1 MQCADVFHLMSVRTM
16 VVRAGDGLHLGTQVK
31 RIAIAALLLSALPA
45 VAAASQ
51 PASGQPMTATYSQ
64 RDLLKNW
71 AFSACL
77 AAVSNDAGT
86 KADANA
92 TAGAYL
98 EFGRQGIE
106 AYNEL
111 HKLVDAYAARRYA
124 GSTGAEYNT
133 MKCIDLLHSAELD
146 RLATRLAGS
155 AK

>member
-1 MQCADVFHLMSVRTM
+1 M
-16 VVRAGDGLHLGTQVK
+16 TQ
-31 RIAIAALLLSALPA
+31 
-45 VAAASQ
+45 
-51 PASGQPMTATYSQ
+51 TYSQ

-77 AAVSNDAGT
+77 AAVSKDAAT

-92 TAGAYL
+92 AAGAYL

-111 HKLVDAYAARRYA
+111 HKLVETYAARRYA

-146 RLATRLAGS
+146 KLATKLSRS
-155 AK
+155 TR

>member
-1 MQCADVFHLMSVRTM
+1 
-16 VVRAGDGLHLGTQVK
+16 VK
-31 RIAIAALLLSALPA
+31 SIAIALLSGVATL
-45 VAAASQ
+45 AAAGQ
-51 PASGQPMTATYSQ
+51 PASGQPITATYSQ

-77 AAVSNDAGT
+77 AAVSKDAGT

-98 EFGRQGIE
+98 EFGQQGIE
-106 AYNEL
+106 AYDEL
-111 HKLVDAYAARRYA
+111 RKLVETYAARRYA

-146 RLATRLAGS
+146 TLAARLARS
-155 AK
+155 PK

>member
-1 MQCADVFHLMSVRTM
+1 
-16 VVRAGDGLHLGTQVK
+16 
-31 RIAIAALLLSALPA
+31 
-45 VAAASQ
+45 
-51 PASGQPMTATYSQ
+51 MTSTYSQ

-77 AAVSNDAGT
+77 AAVSKDAGT

-111 HKLVDAYAARRYA
+111 HKLVETYAARRYE

-155 AK
+155 AR